1 MKRKEWEKLNA
12 KEQKKRIINRIKN
25 AVGLDIHSN
34 VCYLL
39 NFYGMSQEMAD
50 ELSEHYNA
58 INKIISDFEEQ
69 EIEK

>member
-1 MKRKEWEKLNA
+1 MKRKEWIKLSS
-12 KEQKKRIINRIKN
+12 KEQKKRIVNRIKN

-39 NFYGMSQEMAD
+39 NFYGMSQKMAD
-50 ELSEHYNA
+50 KLAKHYNA